1 VSRGYRRRS
10 SFLALAVLAL
20 TAFVGPQPAAAA
32 TVTGDYRFQGSLAS
46 SVGTAPDLV
55 DIGKGASDFADEDV
69 HGDVRTVLRFSRGTG
84 LSLSPAAGAIDSHE
98 YTIEVLFRFRHLE
111 GWRKIVDFKK
121 GSDDSGLYTLSGHL
135 NFYPEATAPAATV
148 DVNTFAQVVLTRDA
162 SGVVV
167 GYVDGMRQFRFR
179 DTRDLAVIDAEDTL
193 RFFKDDRLTNGNE
206 YSGGAVS
213 RIRLYD
219 GPLTANEVSA
229 LACAE
234 IPSTVC
240 GTAGDDDITGTAADE
255 VIIAGGG
262 NDTVDGGGGND
273 VILGQGGD
281 DVIVSTD
288 GDDVLLG
295 GPGMDSLSSGAGED
309 VLWGRGD
316 ADVLSGGG
324 GRDRL
329 HGDAGADV
337 LNGGGSRDTCVGGNG
352 RDEYLRCERER
363 D

>member
-1 VSRGYRRRS
+1 MSRGYRRRS

-20 TAFVGPQPAAAA
+20 TAFAGPQPAAAA

-55 DIGKGASDFADEDV
+55 DIGKGSSDFTDEDV

-121 GSDDSGLYTLSGHL
+121 GWDDSGLYTLSGHL

-179 DTRDLAVIDAEDTL
+179 DKRDLGVIDAEDTL

-234 IPSTVC
+234 IPGTVC

-273 VILGQGGD
+273 VIVGQGGD

-295 GPGMDSLSSGAGED
+295 GPGIDSLSSGAGED

-316 ADVLSGGG
+316 ADVLSGDA

-337 LNGGGSRDTCVGGNG
+337 LNGGGSRDTCYGGNG

>member
-1 VSRGYRRRS
+1 
-10 SFLALAVLAL
+10 
-20 TAFVGPQPAAAA
+20 VGA
-32 TVTGDYRFQGSLAS
+32 G
-46 SVGTAPDLV
+46 PDLV
-55 DIGKGASDFADEDV
+55 EIGKGSSAFADEDV
-69 HGDVRTVLRFSRGTG
+69 NGDERTVLRFARGAALG
-84 LSLSPAAGAIDSHE
+84 LSPTAGTIDSHE
-98 YTIEVLFRFRHLE
+98 YTIELLFRFRHLE

-135 NFYPEATAPAATV
+135 SFYPEAVAPAATV
-148 DVNTFAQVVLTRDA
+148 DVNEFVQVVLTRDA
-162 SGVVV
+162 SGLVV
-167 GYVDGMRQFRFR
+167 GYVDGMRQLRFR
-179 DTRDLAVIDAEDTL
+179 DTQGFAVIDDEDTL
-193 RFFKDDRLTNGNE
+193 RFFKDDRVTNGNE

-219 GPLTANEVSA
+219 GPLTADEVAA
-229 LACAE
+229 LACSE

-240 GTAGDDDITGTAADE
+240 GTAGNDDIAGTAADE
-255 VIIAGGG
+255 VILAGAG

-273 VILGQGGD
+273 VIVGQGGD
-281 DVIVSTD
+281 DVIVSAD

-295 GPGMDSLSSGAGED
+295 GAGVDSLSSGSGDD
-309 VLWGRGD
+309 VLLGRGD
-316 ADVLSGGG
+316 ADVLAGEA

-337 LNGGGSRDTCVGGNG
+337 LNGGGSRDTCFGGTG